1 MHKMSAW
8 SFLLILRRRENP
20 FLSRRLSLRVFVAP
34 NSIKHGTAY
43 TQHVPTRCPMGQ
55 VEKLLH
61 VEQDLPTSAEPN
73 SSFTNSQQTSFRLRK
88 G

>member
-1 MHKMSAW
+1 MHKMPAW

-55 VEKLLH
+55 V
-61 VEQDLPTSAEPN
+61 
-73 SSFTNSQQTSFRLRK
+73 
-88 G
+88 